1 MSRRL
6 YTLVL
11 AQFLSAFGDNAILF
25 TVIAMALGGV
35 SQVWMAKGVLLIIG
49 IRGGM
54 FVAPVNAAIQDIG
67 RRGVGSGSAVAVQN
81 FFQNSAILTMYG
93 TLFHRRCPGCGHVI
107 NHFLPGW
114 HGVVDDPDDRAK
126 PAQDSCSPSM
136 KTVLKPI
143 ALLTGIRYR
152 NRTQPCDF
160 Q

>member
-1 MSRRL
+1 MSRGL

-81 FFQNSAILTMYG
+81 FFQNSAILLCMGLYSIAAARGVG
-93 TLFHRRCPGCGHVI
+93 TSSTIFCLGGMVLLMTLMIARS
-107 NHFLPGW
+107 LPRIPVP
-114 HGVVDDPDDRAK
+114 HP
-126 PAQDSCSPSM
+126 
-136 KTVLKPI
+136 
-143 ALLTGIRYR
+143 
-152 NRTQPCDF
+152 
-160 Q
+160 